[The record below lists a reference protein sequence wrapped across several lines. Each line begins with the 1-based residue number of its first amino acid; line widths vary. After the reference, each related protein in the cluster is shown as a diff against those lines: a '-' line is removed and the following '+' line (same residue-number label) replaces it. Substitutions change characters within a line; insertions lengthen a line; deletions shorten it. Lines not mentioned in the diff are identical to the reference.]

1 MDPLNAEMKKKVNTL
16 SVNQKSGNENKEVLY
31 LKNPALAHLEYV
43 GEKSY
48 TKKGDIKND
57 NQRLHFEELHA
68 SGMVHVCGSE
78 AYTYVITSKQ
88 VLKSLC
94 QL

>member
-48 TKKGDIKND
+48 TKKGILKMTIKD
-57 NQRLHFEELHA
+57 
-68 SGMVHVCGSE
+68 
-78 AYTYVITSKQ
+78 YT
-88 VLKSLC
+88 LKNCMPVGWCTCVEVKHTPMS
-94 QL
+94 